1 MAIWLQILI
10 NIVFSII
17 GSMGFALTINVPRRA
32 LFLTGISGACGWMTY
47 WVLIRLHSG
56 RMIANLVGAFVI
68 GMLGLFFARIKKC
81 PVSVFNIPALVP
93 LVPGA
98 PAYMAVRALVQG
110 KYDMAEDLMLRVGII
125 TVAIALGFLLST
137 LQSEFIYRLKM
148 HYKNKQ

>member
-1 MAIWLQILI
+1 MTIWLQILI

-17 GSMGFALTINVPRRA
+17 GSIGFALTINVPRRA

-68 GMLGLFFARIKKC
+68 GMLGLYFARIKKC

-110 KYDMAEDLMLRVGII
+110 KYDLAEDL
-125 TVAIALGFLLST
+125 IALGFLLST

-148 HYKNKQ
+148 HYKNK